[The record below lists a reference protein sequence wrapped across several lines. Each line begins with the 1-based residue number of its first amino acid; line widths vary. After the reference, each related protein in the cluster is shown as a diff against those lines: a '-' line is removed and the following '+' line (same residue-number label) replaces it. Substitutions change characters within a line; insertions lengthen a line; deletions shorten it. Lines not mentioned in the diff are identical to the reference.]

1 MRFSHAFHT
10 PELGFPALF
19 CNYGGVRCSTIP
31 KNGRKMKSC
40 DIYGVRN
47 VPKRSEPCDHGKKNT
62 SKAPLFK
69 HFDDPAPPI
78 GNRDQEP
85 RKHHHPDR
93 NDSYPD
99 IEGYIAKTA
108 ARKQKA
114 PRQCPGLY
122 DVVPHCRLFPE
133 K

>member
-69 HFDDPAPPI
+69 HFDDPAPLSGIGTKSPGNITIPI
-78 GNRDQEP
+78 ETTP
-85 RKHHHPDR
+85 IP
-93 NDSYPD
+93 
-99 IEGYIAKTA
+99 I
-108 ARKQKA
+108 
-114 PRQCPGLY
+114 
-122 DVVPHCRLFPE
+122 
-133 K
+133 